1 MYLSYS
7 PIPLALVLIL
17 TLLGPLTRQVL
28 VPGLYLHILHI
39 LLGVALLISF
49 LISLLVVRLVA
60 SAAAVTAAAAAATA
74 AATAAAAAPTATEAT
89 ATEATATE
97 ATATEA
103 AASSPSSSAIAS
115 ASARVTAHACVLSVS
130 RSVRCDRARGSE
142 LYVRTRRARRLS
154 FGSLRLACA
163 LL

>member
-28 VPGLYLHILHI
+28 VPGLYLHILLI

-74 AATAAAAAPTATEAT
+74 AATAAAAAPT

>member
-97 ATATEA
+97 A

>member
-1 MYLSYS
+1 M
-7 PIPLALVLIL
+7 
-17 TLLGPLTRQVL
+17 
-28 VPGLYLHILHI
+28 
-39 LLGVALLISF
+39 
-49 LISLLVVRLVA
+49 RLA

-74 AATAAAAAPTATEAT
+74 AATAAAAAPT

>member
-97 ATATEA
+97 A

-142 LYVRTRRARRLS
+142 LFVRTRRACRLS

>member
-7 PIPLALVLIL
+7 PSPLALVLIL

-28 VPGLYLHILHI
+28 VPGLYLHILLI

-74 AATAAAAAPTATEAT
+74 AATAAAAAPT

>member
-7 PIPLALVLIL
+7 PIQLALVLIL

-97 ATATEA
+97 A

>member
-28 VPGLYLHILHI
+28 VPGLYLHILLI

-49 LISLLVVRLVA
+49 LISLLIVRLVA

-74 AATAAAAAPTATEAT
+74 AATAAAAAPT

>member
-28 VPGLYLHILHI
+28 VPGLYLHILLI

-49 LISLLVVRLVA
+49 FISLLIVRLVA

-74 AATAAAAAPTATEAT
+74 AATAAAAAPT

>member
-49 LISLLVVRLVA
+49 LISLFVVRLVA

-74 AATAAAAAPTATEAT
+74 AATAAAAAPT